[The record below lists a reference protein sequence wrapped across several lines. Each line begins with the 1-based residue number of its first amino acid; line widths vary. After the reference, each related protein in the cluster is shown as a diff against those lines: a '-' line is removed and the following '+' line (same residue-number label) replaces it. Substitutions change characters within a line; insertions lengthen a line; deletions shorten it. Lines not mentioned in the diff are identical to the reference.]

1 MIFMRKLIKVRFFI
15 TREMLAR
22 VEKLSRRMERPRSAI
37 IREALK
43 IGLPQLEKELE
54 VIERIRREVYG

>member
-1 MIFMRKLIKVRFFI
+1 MRKLIKVRFFI

-54 VIERIRREVYG
+54 VIERIRREVYGEA